1 MGGVIGDILPLA
13 LGVAISPIPIIAAIL
28 MLLSPNARTTG
39 VGFLGGWI
47 AGVVIAI
54 VAFTLLSTVLP
65 ESDSGASHPVKGT
78 IRLVLGLLLILLAA
92 KQWRARP
99 HGQAAPALPKWM
111 SAIDTMT
118 PVKGLGLGV
127 ALSALNPKNLI
138 MAAGAGI
145 AIGDSNLDS
154 SQTVVVI
161 VVYTVIAASTV
172 AVPVIGYLVAAG
184 RMAEPLESLRGWLV
198 RENTVVMAILLLVIG
213 VVMIGKGIASF

>member
-47 AGVVIAI
+47 AGVVMAI

-99 HGQAAPALPKWM
+99 RGQAAPALPKWM